1 MPEIR
6 CVSIEIL
13 QTVRFIELVELW
25 QTYAI
30 ICRTKI
36 PKVSI
41 TSRDIRNKPKF
52 LKFLKLSMRYMK
64 INDTLS
70 LAKITKIMFLLIMSY
85 FKHCR

>member
-52 LKFLKLSMRYMK
+52 LKLVSMRYMK

>member
-52 LKFLKLSMRYMK
+52 FKLVSMRYMK